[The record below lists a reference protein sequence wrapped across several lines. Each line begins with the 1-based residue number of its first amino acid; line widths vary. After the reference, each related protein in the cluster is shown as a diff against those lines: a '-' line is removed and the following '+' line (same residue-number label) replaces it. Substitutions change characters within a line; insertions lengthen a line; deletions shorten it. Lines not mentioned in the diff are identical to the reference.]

1 MSKGQAKQYMQQRFI
16 LNPAPNLIII
26 IIIIIVAEKIA
37 TTILPQTGRKVV
49 IREQGIQRHPQ
60 FQTTI

>member
-1 MSKGQAKQYMQQRFI
+1 MQQRFI